1 MRIAQARGMVIK
13 GKLPIPRDTVVTV
26 RTETTDG
33 FSTLSLADDIGGVML
48 QVVVTPEVKRLLKEV
63 CK

>member
-1 MRIAQARGMVIK
+1 MRIAEARGMVIK
-13 GKLPIPRDTVVTV
+13 GKLPIPRETVVTV
-26 RTETTDG
+26 RTESTDG

>member
-1 MRIAQARGMVIK
+1 MRIAEARGMVIK
-13 GKLPIPRDTVVTV
+13 GKLPIPRETVVTV

-33 FSTLSLADDIGGVML
+33 FSTLSLADDIGGMML

>member
-1 MRIAQARGMVIK
+1 MRIAEARGLIMKRRI
-13 GKLPIPRDTVVTV
+13 PIPEETVITV

-33 FSTLSLADDIGGVML
+33 FSTLSLTDDIGGVML

>member
-13 GKLPIPRDTVVTV
+13 GKLPIPRDTFVTV

-33 FSTLSLADDIGGVML
+33 FSTISLADDIGGLML

>member
-1 MRIAQARGMVIK
+1 MKIAEARGIIIK
-13 GKLPIPRDTVVTV
+13 RRIPIPKETVVTV

-33 FSTLSLADDIGGVML
+33 FSTLSLADDISGVML
-48 QVVVTPEVKRLLKEV
+48 QVVVTPEIKRLLKEV

>member
-1 MRIAQARGMVIK
+1 MRIAEARGIVIK

-33 FSTLSLADDIGGVML
+33 FSTLSLADDIGGLML
-48 QVVVTPEVKRLLKEV
+48 QVAVTPEVKRLLKEV

>member
-1 MRIAQARGMVIK
+1 MRIAEARGMVIK
-13 GKLPIPRDTVVTV
+13 GKLPIPRETVVTV
-26 RTETTDG
+26 RTESTDG
-33 FSTLSLADDIGGVML
+33 FSTLSLADDIGGLML